1 MTKSAEG
8 GFEFGNHHRCD
19 RKGSMDGPAVV
30 LHGMKGLDKGRI
42 WWGAN
47 LFYSFSFSFILFRFL
62 FFS

>member
-8 GFEFGNHHRCD
+8 GFEFWNHHRCD

-47 LFYSFSFSFILFRFL
+47 SFIL
-62 FFS
+62 